1 MFNKQQA
8 HMGPAGKIHTPA
20 ISDCG
25 ACAPQSPASLGL
37 ARRPTPA
44 EAVHKVTTSR
54 AGKVSRADGV
64 RSKFIKVRVAPGEYA
79 GIAYHADA
87 AG

>member
-1 MFNKQQA
+1 
-8 HMGPAGKIHTPA
+8 
-20 ISDCG
+20 
-25 ACAPQSPASLGL
+25 
-37 ARRPTPA
+37 
-44 EAVHKVTTSR
+44 VTTSR